1 MTRDEKIQAIY
12 EKIANKELT
21 FWCRVNTEYWRIVS
35 IVEETADERWYIV
48 VSEESLYNDEDIGA
62 YYCWLRVRWLED
74 MESIDVAK
82 IIWHPVMI
90 GDVIDW
96 IEKKEFDI
104 HKPIPWFWFEEE
116 EKISDESKLYL
127 IQDYYVDNLISYWG
141 QKREAIES
149 QSDECIDYIYSLIGK

>member
-1 MTRDEKIQAIY
+1 MTRGEKIQAIY

-48 VSEESLYNDEDIGA
+48 VSEESLYNDEDLGA

-90 GDVIDW
+90 WDVLRQIRLLAGYALDNDLIKKSDFW
-96 IEKKEFDI
+96 NVIAQHNYRITQIWEDFREPIET
-104 HKPIPWFWFEEE
+104 
-116 EKISDESKLYL
+116 
-127 IQDYYVDNLISYWG
+127 
-141 QKREAIES
+141 
-149 QSDECIDYIYSLIGK
+149 QSDECIDFVHSLIPNS